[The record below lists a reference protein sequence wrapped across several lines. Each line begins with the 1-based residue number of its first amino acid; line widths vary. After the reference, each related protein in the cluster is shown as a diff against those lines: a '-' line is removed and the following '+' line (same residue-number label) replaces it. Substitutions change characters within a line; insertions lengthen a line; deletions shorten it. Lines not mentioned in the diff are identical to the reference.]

1 MNEGSSLVRSTSE
14 TFIHTKEFRR
24 FEEFASSCIEY
35 RYIGICHGEPGVGK
49 SLAAMQFSHWNEAI
63 MSVNVAN
70 PPVPKIMELINICRG
85 VLLSAPVTNTPKII
99 NQQVMKRVVTYGIAY
114 QQAQGETD
122 IILIANQSQKPC
134 PLVIIDEADRLN
146 IYSLEQ
152 IRHLYDEFH
161 FGLILIGMP
170 GIEKRLSRFPQ
181 LYSRIGFSHEY
192 KKLNEDE
199 MRFILPEKWVELG
212 LEYRPNV
219 FSDVEAMNAI
229 IRVTSGNFRLLERLL
244 SQIKRILK
252 INKLDELSK
261 EVVDAARACL
271 VIGSTT

>member
-1 MNEGSSLVRSTSE
+1 MNEGSSQVRSMSE
-14 TFIHTKEFRR
+14 PFIQTKEFRR
-24 FEEFASSCIEY
+24 FDEFARSCTEY

-49 SLAAMQFSHWNEAI
+49 SFAAMRFSHWNEGI
-63 MSVNVAN
+63 LSVNVAN
-70 PPVPKIMELINICRG
+70 PAVPEIIELINVCRG

-99 NQQVMKRVVTYGIAY
+99 NQEVMKRVVSYGISY
-114 QQAQGETD
+114 QQSQGETD
-122 IILIANQSQKPC
+122 IILMAQQCHKQC
-134 PLVIIDEADRLN
+134 PLVMIDEADRLN

-152 IRHLYDEFH
+152 IRHLYDELH

-192 KKLNEDE
+192 KKLSEDE
-199 MRFILPEKWVELG
+199 MRFILPGKWVELG
-212 LEYRPNV
+212 LEYRPKV
-219 FSDVEAMNAI
+219 FSDVEAMNTI

-252 INKLDELSK
+252 INKLEELSK
-261 EVVDAARACL
+261 EVVDTARACL